1 MDWAQELRDSAVWLL
16 QAYIVSFLVI
26 VVAGSL
32 LTRFTHWGRQFWK
45 LAGYYFN
52 PRRSV
57 RPIVMFSL
65 ILLLS
70 LSGVRVSVLFS
81 NWYNSMYT
89 ALQKLDE
96 PNFWIQMGVFTILAA
111 IHIVR
116 SLTTFYMQQAFT
128 IHWRESLNDVFLTSW
143 MKNTSYYRS
152 HYLSTPADNPDQRI
166 QQDITSFAT
175 VSLDLCLGV
184 VSSLVSAVAFT
195 IILWNLSGDLTVAGV
210 TVPRGMVFA
219 LFVYILIATVFAFRI
234 GRPLIMLNFLDE
246 KFNANYRY
254 SLVRVR
260 EYAES
265 IAFYKGETIETNK
278 LMARFHQI
286 ISNFWAIVRRSV
298 KFQGFNFF
306 VSQTAVIF
314 PFIIQAPRFFSEQI
328 TLGAMTQSAQ
338 AFGTLHDNLSFF
350 RNAYD
355 TFASY
360 RATLNRLHGF
370 MSNIEQA
377 DALPLPDVRQEGDK
391 VVLENVSIRT
401 PLGRELVNGLDMAVE
416 TGESWLLQGPSGSG
430 KTTILRAVA
439 GLWPYSSGK
448 IVRPENDI
456 LFLSQKPY
464 VPEGTLL
471 DALYYP
477 LVVPEDGLE
486 KGRQALLDVNLG
498 HLQDRIEESISWS
511 HTLSLGE
518 QQRVAFARLL
528 LAEPDVA
535 FIDEATSAMD
545 EGLEDA
551 MYRLVHR
558 RLPQLKLISV
568 GHRSTLVPQHTHILH
583 LNGDGTWY
591 SKSIERQ
598 AGAAGTSQGH

>member
-1 MDWAQELRDSAVWLL
+1 MDWGQELKDSAFWLI
-16 QAYIVSFLVI
+16 QAYVISFFAIV
-26 VVAGSL
+26 ATGWL
-32 LTRFTHWGRQFWK
+32 LTRYTHWGRQFWK
-45 LAGYYFN
+45 LAGDYFN

-57 RPIVMFSL
+57 RPIAMFSV

-96 PNFWIQMGVFTILAA
+96 TSFWIQMGVFTILAG
-111 IHIVR
+111 IHIIR
-116 SLTTFYMQQAFT
+116 SLVTFYLQQAFT
-128 IHWRESLNDVFLTSW
+128 INWRESLNGVFLNKWLSH
-143 MKNTSYYRS
+143 TSYYRS

-166 QQDITSFAT
+166 QQDISSFVT

-195 IILWNLSGDLTVAGV
+195 IILWTLSGDITLAGV
-210 TVPRGMVFA
+210 TIPRGMVFA
-219 LFVYILIATVFAFRI
+219 LFIYILIATVFAFRI
-234 GRPLIMLNFLDE
+234 GRPLILLNFLDE
-246 KFNANYRY
+246 KFNADYRY

-265 IAFYKGETIETNK
+265 IAFYKGEKIEMGK
-278 LMARFHQI
+278 LMSRFKQI
-286 ISNFWAIVRRSV
+286 ISNVWAIVYRSV

-355 TFASY
+355 TFAGY

-370 MSNIEQA
+370 LTNIENA
-377 DALPLPDVRQEGDK
+377 DALPLPDVRQDGDK
-391 VVLENVSIRT
+391 VLLEGVSIRT
-401 PLGRELVNGLDMAVE
+401 PLGQELVNDLSLRVE
-416 TGESWLLQGPSGSG
+416 KGQSWLLQGPSGSG

-439 GLWPYSSGK
+439 GLWPYSSGM
-448 IVRPENDI
+448 IVRPEDDI

-464 VPEGTLL
+464 VPEGSLL
-471 DALYYP
+471 EALYYP
-477 LVVPEDGLE
+477 HAVPADGLE
-486 KGRQALLDVNLG
+486 KGQQALLDVHLA
-498 HLQDRIEESISWS
+498 HLQSRIEETVSWS

-528 LAEPDVA
+528 LAAPSAA

-551 MYRLVHR
+551 MYRLVHQ
-558 RLPQLKLISV
+558 RLPDLKLISV
-568 GHRSTLVPQHTHILH
+568 GHRSTLIPQHTHLLH

-591 SKSIERQ
+591 WRPIETPPAPVQ
-598 AGAAGTSQGH
+598 A

>member
-52 PRRSV
+52 PRRSLQ
-57 RPIVMFSL
+57 PIAMFSL

-219 LFVYILIATVFAFRI
+219 LFIYILIATVFAFRI

-286 ISNFWAIVRRSV
+286 IGNFWAIVRRSV

-314 PFIIQAPRFFSEQI
+314 PFIIQAPRFFSQQI

-377 DALPLPDVRQEGDK
+377 DALPLPDVREEADK

-401 PLGRELVNGLDMAVE
+401 PLGRELVNGLNMAVE

-439 GLWPYSSGK
+439 GLWPYSSGR
-448 IVRPENDI
+448 IVRPANDI

-477 LVVPEDGLE
+477 QVVPEDGLE

-591 SKSIERQ
+591 SKKIEGRTGTPGGSQ
-598 AGAAGTSQGH
+598 AN